1 MIILKATTGMV
12 NVTLEYQ
19 ERPWENGPA
28 QRKVPEQHA
37 TTIMST
43 AHAQNA
49 VLSTKSLRATAFRS
63 VESRL

>member
-28 QRKVPEQHA
+28 QRKVPEQ
-37 TTIMST
+37 
-43 AHAQNA
+43 
-49 VLSTKSLRATAFRS
+49 
-63 VESRL
+63 

>member
-28 QRKVPEQHA
+28 QRKVPEHLI
-37 TTIMST
+37 TII
-43 AHAQNA
+43 
-49 VLSTKSLRATAFRS
+49 LRLRI
-63 VESRL
+63 